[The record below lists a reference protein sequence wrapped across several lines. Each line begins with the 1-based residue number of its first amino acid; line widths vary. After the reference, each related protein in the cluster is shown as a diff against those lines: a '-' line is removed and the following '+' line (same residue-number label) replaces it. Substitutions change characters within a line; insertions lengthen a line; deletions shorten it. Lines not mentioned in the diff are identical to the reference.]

1 MSRDVRASVAREFES
16 ATRDIPGVTLRPAE
30 EANTAQWVT
39 RDDDGDDDDCGDDCG
54 ECHVMV
60 MTVVIFIF
68 IFVFFQIIQCDR
80 RRGVKLKTSVSDWPT
95 FQLKPMWSELKS
107 AVVPRW
113 SDMIGSVISV
123 ISLHHHSFDQ
133 CWQWQF
139 VFWSFLWP
147 VWSSVGC
154 SLINSI
160 ITLLRIRT
168 VPNPWFALLR
178 LNFAA
183 NPSKL
188 IKKQTNDFFHL
199 SLELLR
205 HDYLYK
211 PRYRQLSGKFVA
223 KSTIAT

>member
-39 RDDDGDDDDCGDDCG
+39 LDDDNWGD
-54 ECHVMV
+54 
-60 MTVVIFIF
+60 FIS
-68 IFVFFQIIQCDR
+68 IFVSFQIIQCDR
-80 RRGVKLKTSVSDWPT
+80 RRRVKLKTSVSDWPT

-107 AVVPRW
+107 AVVPIW
-113 SDMIGSVISV
+113 SDMIGPVISV

-133 CWQWQF
+133 CWQWQL

-160 ITLLRIRT
+160 ITLLRIQT

-188 IKKQTNDFFHL
+188 IKTNKSIFSTFHL
-199 SLELLR
+199 SCSATITFTNQDIGNFQVNLLPSP
-205 HDYLYK
+205 DLPLK
-211 PRYRQLSGKFVA
+211 SFV
-223 KSTIAT
+223 